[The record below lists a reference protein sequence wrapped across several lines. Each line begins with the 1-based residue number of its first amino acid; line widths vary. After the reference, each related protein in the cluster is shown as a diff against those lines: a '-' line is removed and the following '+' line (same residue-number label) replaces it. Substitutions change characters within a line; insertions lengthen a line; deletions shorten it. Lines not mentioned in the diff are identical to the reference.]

1 MHCLLTLQP
10 SHPSHPSVIR
20 RMNRAYTLPGVFERG
35 DITPPMREVRRW
47 FNEDVFPTG
56 GTP

>member
-1 MHCLLTLQP
+1 MRCLLTLHP
-10 SHPSHPSVIR
+10 SQPSHPSVIR

-35 DITPPMREVRRW
+35 DITPPMRQVRDW
-47 FNEDVFPTG
+47 FDAVVFPPG